1 MGNTTNLPSYPP
13 TSLKK
18 HFKSLERHQDPILV
32 FDSNQEIL
40 FSNRLSQKLF
50 KTKKNKLANSSL
62 YAISPDFQIHQ
73 QKETRQAIVQEING
87 FGNDGPKDFQWC
99 FKNSHNKEFTCT
111 LHLNLF
117 RSDGKLL
124 CTVFLQNVQQQ
135 KKNKTSN
142 NKNKTVP
149 KNINQKTIETNK
161 SLIDL
166 LSPTKKPKPIIT
178 KTETATTATT
188 STSTSTSTLTSTSTS
203 TTTPT
208 KLSTHNRIKKVTSS
222 QSLRKTTVNKSNNN
236 TFQKKR
242 IARNSPKD
250 DKHHILTFGTVT
262 YPFFF
267 LLLFIIII
275 LKIITIK
282 HQYKISTFVTISN
295 QKKLKR
301 PSCYDYDTKMTD
313 KLEKIKTIIWDSDDF
328 SLENEVIQDLN
339 DVYEVFKSAITYRDS
354 RVAQLNKTLNEDR
367 KKNKKKYQELES
379 HLQRRLIGLKGEQEL
394 KQSLQ
399 SENNFFQKNFNE
411 MNKLVRIQK
420 NALKKMRKIAKKTK
434 DFKNNVYQSSST
446 SEDSRDDSLS
456 SALDPDSDSDN
467 KSSKKKKIKKNE
479 KKDKLKKKN
488 KKKSKSEN
496 VDSTDNENI
505 NMSIE
510 NEDINKSIE
519 SKDDDEKEGGVDD
532 NDSEDGEEDDDDEVG
547 NDKRKKKS
555 PTKRT
560 MKSKK
565 GKNSSSNL
573 KTKQNEKTAKK
584 KVSKTN
590 KKN

>member
-73 QKETRQAIVQEING
+73 KKETRQAIVQEING

-149 KNINQKTIETNK
+149 KNINQKTLETNK

-188 STSTSTSTLTSTSTS
+188 STSTSTLASTSTS

-250 DKHHILTFGTVT
+250 DKHHILTFD
-262 YPFFF
+262 
-267 LLLFIIII
+267 
-275 LKIITIK
+275 
-282 HQYKISTFVTISN
+282 
-295 QKKLKR
+295 
-301 PSCYDYDTKMTD
+301 DYDTKMTD

-446 SEDSRDDSLS
+446 SEDSSDGSLS

-519 SKDDDEKEGGVDD
+519 SKYDDEKEGGVND